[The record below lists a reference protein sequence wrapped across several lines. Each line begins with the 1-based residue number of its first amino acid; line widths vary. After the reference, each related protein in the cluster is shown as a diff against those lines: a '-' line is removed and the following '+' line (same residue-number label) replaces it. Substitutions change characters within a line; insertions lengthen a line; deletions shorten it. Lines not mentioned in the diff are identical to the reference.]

1 MKSNARNSQRKL
13 SVIFKYG
20 TDKIPFVLPDPAE
33 ILWVNEPEIRISTS
47 EFATRIRGELERL
60 DPDVKTVAVV
70 VADKTRLCGYPEFLP
85 VLLDTLKDFGALWD
99 GITVFIAYGTHR
111 RQTDK
116 ECFAAYGDPYKKLRF
131 IHHDCLDN
139 NCFVN
144 LGKTSRATPVLIRRD
159 ILEAGFL
166 ITFDAV
172 SHHYFAG
179 YGGGRKLIFPGL
191 GQREAIYHNHGL
203 FLDQE
208 RHMLS
213 PLCQSGVLDKNP
225 LAEDLAEYERFL
237 PADLAIHGILDS
249 MGNVCD
255 LLPGAGTDHFRKACA
270 QHGKNCEMVCTREYD
285 LVIASCGGY
294 PKDINFIQS
303 HKAIDNAAKFVRDGG
318 RLIVL
323 AECFDGVGSTTFLPW
338 FDLGDWGSAFN
349 KLSEHYEGNG
359 GTALSM
365 MSKLQRIKILMV
377 TKLSDSV
384 CKTMGVEKISMDRAK
399 MHVKQ
404 SNGSLAAIPNAGL
417 LIKRPAGC
425 KSKALVNADCCLS
438 TNRGSEALF

>member
-1 MKSNARNSQRKL
+1 MKSNARNSQGKL

-20 TDKIPFVLPDPAE
+20 TEKIPFALPDPAD
-33 ILWVNEPEIRISTS
+33 IFWVKEPETRITTH
-47 EFATRIRGELERL
+47 EFASRIRGELERL
-60 DPDVKTVAVV
+60 DPDLSSVAVV

-85 VLLDTLKDFGALWD
+85 VLLNTLKDFGALWD
-99 GITVFIAYGTHR
+99 EITVFIAYGTHA
-111 RQTDK
+111 RQTH
-116 ECFAAYGDPYKKLRF
+116 EESVAAYGDPYKRLRF
-131 IHHDCLDN
+131 VHHDCLDN
-139 NCFVN
+139 SSYVD
-144 LGKTSRATPVLIRRD
+144 LGKTLRDTPVLIRRD
-159 ILEAGFL
+159 ILEADFL
-166 ITFDAV
+166 VTFGAI

-191 GQREAIYHNHGL
+191 GQRDAVYHNHGL

-208 RHMLS
+208 RHVLS
-213 PLCQSGVLDKNP
+213 PLCQSGVLDGNP

-255 LLPGAGTDHFRKACA
+255 LLPGVGTDHFRNACS

-303 HKAIDNAAKFVRDGG
+303 HKSIDNAAKFVRDGG

-323 AECFDGVGSTTFLPW
+323 AECSDGVGSKTFLPW
-338 FDLGDWGSAFN
+338 FDMGDWEKAFD
-349 KLSEHYEGNG
+349 KLSENYEGNG

-365 MSKLQRIKILMV
+365 MSKLQRIEILMV
-377 TKLSDSV
+377 TKLSDAV
-384 CKTMGVEKISMDRAK
+384 CNTIGVEKISMDRAR
-399 MHVKQ
+399 MYVKE
-404 SNGSLAAIPNAGL
+404 SSGSLAAIPNADL
-417 LIKRPAGC
+417 LVKRPAG
-425 KSKALVNADCCLS
+425 
-438 TNRGSEALF
+438 

>member
-1 MKSNARNSQRKL
+1 VPLKLNAPNSQGKL

-20 TDKIPFVLPDPAE
+20 TDKIRFALPDQAE
-33 ILWVNEPEIRISTS
+33 ILQVNEPETRITAS
-47 EFATRIRGELERL
+47 EFSSRIRGVLERL
-60 DPDVKTVAVV
+60 DPDLTTVAVV
-70 VADKTRLCGYPEFLP
+70 LADKTRLCGYPEFLP
-85 VLLDTLKDFGALWD
+85 VLLNTLKSFGAPWD

-111 RQTDK
+111 RQTR
-116 ECFAAYGDPYKKLRF
+116 EESLSGYGDSYKKLRF
-131 IHHDCLDN
+131 VHHDCLDN
-139 NCFVN
+139 NIFVN
-144 LGKTSRATPVLIRRD
+144 CGKTSRATPVLIRRD
-159 ILEAGFL
+159 ILEADFL
-166 ITFDAV
+166 ITFGAI

-191 GQREAIYHNHGL
+191 GQRDAIYHNHGL

-213 PLCQSGVLDKNP
+213 PFCQSGVLDGNP
-225 LAEDLAEYERFL
+225 LAEDLAEYETFL

-255 LLPGAGTDHFRKACA
+255 LLPGVGTGHFRRACA
-270 QHGKNCEMVCTREYD
+270 QHGKNCEMVCTREYN

-303 HKAIDNAAKFVRDGG
+303 HKAIDNAAKFVSDGG

-323 AECFDGVGSTTFLPW
+323 AECFDGVGSKTFLPW
-338 FDLGDWGSAFN
+338 FDMGDWGRAFN
-349 KLSEHYEGNG
+349 KLSENYEGNG

-365 MSKLQRIKILMV
+365 MSKLQRVEVLMV

-384 CKTMGVEKISMDRAK
+384 CRTMGVEKISMDRAK

-404 SNGSLAAIPNAGL
+404 SDGSLAAIPNADL
-417 LIKRPAGC
+417 LIKSG
-425 KSKALVNADCCLS
+425 LS
-438 TNRGSEALF
+438 TGDR

>member
-1 MKSNARNSQRKL
+1 VPLKLNAPNSQGKL

-20 TDKIPFVLPDPAE
+20 TDKIRFALPDQAE
-33 ILWVNEPEIRISTS
+33 ILQVNEPETRITAS
-47 EFATRIRGELERL
+47 EFSSRIRGILERL
-60 DPDVKTVAVV
+60 DPDLTTVAVV
-70 VADKTRLCGYPEFLP
+70 LSDKTRLCGYPEFLP
-85 VLLDTLKDFGALWD
+85 VLLNTLKSFGAPWD

-111 RQTDK
+111 RQTR
-116 ECFAAYGDPYKKLRF
+116 EESLSGYGDSYKKLRF
-131 IHHDCLDN
+131 VHHDCLDN
-139 NCFVN
+139 NIFVN
-144 LGKTSRATPVLIRRD
+144 CGKTSRATPVLIRRD
-159 ILEAGFL
+159 ILEADFL
-166 ITFDAV
+166 ITFGAI

-191 GQREAIYHNHGL
+191 GQRDAIYHNHGL

-213 PLCQSGVLDKNP
+213 PFCQSGVLDGNP
-225 LAEDLAEYERFL
+225 LAEDLAEYETFL

-255 LLPGAGTDHFRKACA
+255 LLPGVGTGHFRRACA
-270 QHGKNCEMVCTREYD
+270 QHGKNCEMVCTREYN

-303 HKAIDNAAKFVRDGG
+303 HKAIDNAAKFVSDGG

-323 AECFDGVGSTTFLPW
+323 AECFDGVGSKTFLPW
-338 FDLGDWGSAFN
+338 FDMGDWGRAFN
-349 KLSEHYEGNG
+349 KLSENYEGNG

-365 MSKLQRIKILMV
+365 MSKLQRVEVLMV

-384 CKTMGVEKISMDRAK
+384 CRTMGVEKISMDRAK

-404 SNGSLAAIPNAGL
+404 SDGSLAAIPNADL
-417 LIKRPAGC
+417 LIKSG
-425 KSKALVNADCCLS
+425 LS
-438 TNRGSEALF
+438 TGDR

>member
-1 MKSNARNSQRKL
+1 MKSNVPNSQGKL

-20 TDKIPFVLPDPAE
+20 TEKIPFALPYPAE
-33 ILWVNEPEIRISTS
+33 IFWVKEPETRITAS
-47 EFATRIRGELERL
+47 EFALRIRGELERL
-60 DPDVKTVAVV
+60 DPDLTSVAVV

-99 GITVFIAYGTHR
+99 KITVYIAYGTHL
-111 RQTDK
+111 RQTH
-116 ECFAAYGDPYKKLRF
+116 EESVAAYGNPYKRLRF
-131 IHHDCLDN
+131 VHHDCLDN
-139 NCFVN
+139 HCFVN

-159 ILEAGFL
+159 ILDADFL
-166 ITFDAV
+166 ITFGAI

-191 GQREAIYHNHGL
+191 GQRDAIYHNHGL

-208 RHMLS
+208 RHVLS

-237 PADLAIHGILDS
+237 SADLAIHGILDS

-255 LLPGAGTDHFRKACA
+255 LLPGVGTDHFRRACA
-270 QHGKNCEMVCTREYD
+270 QHGKNCEMVCNREYD
-285 LVIASCGGY
+285 LVMASCGGY

-338 FDLGDWGSAFN
+338 FDLSDWGSAFN
-349 KLSEHYEGNG
+349 KLSENYEGNG

-365 MSKLQRIKILMV
+365 MSKLQRINMLMV
-377 TKLSDSV
+377 TKLSDAV
-384 CKTMGVEKISMDRAK
+384 CETMGVEKISMDRAK

-404 SNGSLAAIPNAGL
+404 SSGSLAAIPNAGL
-417 LIKRPAGC
+417 LIKRLAG
-425 KSKALVNADCCLS
+425 S
-438 TNRGSEALF
+438 TAF

>member
-1 MKSNARNSQRKL
+1 LKSNARNLQKKS

-20 TDKIPFVLPDPAE
+20 TGQIPFNLPDHTE
-33 ILWVNEPEIRISTS
+33 ILQVNEPETRITAP
-47 EFATRIRGELERL
+47 EFASRIGYALERL
-60 DPDVKTVAVV
+60 EPNLTNVAVV
-70 VADKTRLCGYPEFLP
+70 LADKTRLCGYPEFLP
-85 VLLDTLKDFGALWD
+85 VLLDTLENFGAGSD
-99 GITVFIAYGTHR
+99 RITVFIAYGTHR

-116 ECFAAYGDPYKKLRF
+116 ECLAAYGDTYKKVRF

-159 ILEAGFL
+159 ILEADFL
-166 ITFDAV
+166 ITFGAI

-179 YGGGRKLIFPGL
+179 YGGGRKMIFPGL

-203 FLDQE
+203 FLDSE
-208 RHMLS
+208 RHTLS

-225 LAEDLAEYERFL
+225 LAEDLAEYETFL
-237 PADLAIHGILDS
+237 PADLAVHGILDS
-249 MGNVCD
+249 LGNVCD

-270 QHGKNCEMVCTREYD
+270 EHGKNCEIVCTREYD

-323 AECFDGVGSTTFLPW
+323 AECLDGVGSKTFLPW
-338 FDLGDWGSAFN
+338 FKIGDWGRAFN
-349 KLSEHYEGNG
+349 KLSENYEGNG

-365 MSKLQRIKILMV
+365 MSKLQRIKILLV

-384 CKTMGVEKISMDRAK
+384 CETIGVEKISMDQAK

-404 SNGSLAAIPNAGL
+404 SSGPIAAIPNAGL
-417 LIKRPAGC
+417 LIKRPA
-425 KSKALVNADCCLS
+425 
-438 TNRGSEALF
+438 

>member
-20 TDKIPFVLPDPAE
+20 TGEIPFVLPDQAE
-33 ILWVNEPEIRISTS
+33 LLWINEPETRITAH
-47 EFATRIRGELERL
+47 EFASRVHGVLERL
-60 DPDVKTVAVV
+60 DPDLTRVAVV
-70 VADKTRLCGYPEFLP
+70 VSDKTRLCGYPEFLP
-85 VLLDTLKDFGALWD
+85 VLLETLKGFGALWNE
-99 GITVFIAYGTHR
+99 ITVFIAYGTHL
-111 RQTDK
+111 RQTH
-116 ECFAAYGDPYKKLRF
+116 EESLVAYGDPYKRLRF
-131 IHHDCLDN
+131 VHHDCLDN
-139 NCFVN
+139 SSFVN

-159 ILEAGFL
+159 ILDADFL
-166 ITFDAV
+166 ITFGAI

-191 GQREAIYHNHGL
+191 GHRQAIYHNHGL

-208 RHMLS
+208 HRTLS
-213 PLCQSGVLDKNP
+213 ALCQPGVLDGNP
-225 LAEDLAEYERFL
+225 LAEDLAEYETFL
-237 PADLAIHGILDS
+237 SADLAIHGILDS

-255 LLPGAGTDHFRKACA
+255 LLPGAGSDHFRRACA
-270 QHGKNCEMVCTREYD
+270 QHGKNCEMVCNREYD

-303 HKAIDNAAKFVRDGG
+303 HKAIDNASKFVRDGG

-338 FDLGDWGSAFN
+338 FGLGDWEKTFH
-349 KLSEHYEGNG
+349 KLSENYEGNG

-365 MSKLQRIKILMV
+365 MSKLRRIKILTV
-377 TKLSDSV
+377 TELSDSV
-384 CKTMGVEKISMDRAK
+384 CGTMGIEKISVHQAK
-399 MHVKQ
+399 MEVKQ
-404 SNGSLAAIPNAGL
+404 FSGSLAVIPNADL

-425 KSKALVNADCCLS
+425 KSKPLENADPCLLP
-438 TNRGSEALF
+438 NRGSEAFF